1 MWTCKHTI
9 PGLWM
14 SQTRNSFYLPRKQ
27 NFLCTSTSWKERSAA
42 LSGNSSLVCAVCT
55 FRSRQATYS
64 RMWHCSDTEFPVGC
78 TQFADF
84 SFRPLA
90 VSQTCNR
97 LSDFLMNFPVKES
110 CSETGLT
117 LSMNLALL
125 SWGQFLLCHIYIFM
139 SSSSV
144 LGSNLDYRIPKMK

>member
-14 SQTRNSFYLPRKQ
+14 PQTRNSFYLPRKQ

-110 CSETGLT
+110 CWLWDWTDTVNEPCFVVMRAIPAMPYLH
-117 LSMNLALL
+117 
-125 SWGQFLLCHIYIFM
+125 FH
-139 SSSSV
+139 V
-144 LGSNLDYRIPKMK
+144 LIISAG